1 MLIDSIAWLGS
12 GLVLL
17 SLVQRDMVRLHLLNI
32 VASAAFLVYDIALAL
47 HPMTALNTILLVV
60 SVVQA
65 ARLRPV
71 PTLARPDP
79 CPVPERWLSM
89 PKPPPAPLR

>member
-1 MLIDSIAWLGS
+1 MAVMLIDTIAWLGS

-17 SLVQRDMVRLHLLNI
+17 SLVQRDLVRLHVLNV

-60 SVVQA
+60 SVVQVVRLRVAAAPAPMVASVAADPLLA
-65 ARLRPV
+65 ARR
-71 PTLARPDP
+71 
-79 CPVPERWLSM
+79 
-89 PKPPPAPLR
+89 